1 MKALKKVKYYP
12 TVEEINQALPKL
24 KRRIDRIVILFS
36 IQSGCRKQE
45 ILGLRSHESLQST
58 QIYVENNLQKS
69 KSDYRKLIG

>member
-36 IQSGCRKQE
+36 IQSGCRKQ
-45 ILGLRSHESLQST
+45 
-58 QIYVENNLQKS
+58 
-69 KSDYRKLIG
+69 